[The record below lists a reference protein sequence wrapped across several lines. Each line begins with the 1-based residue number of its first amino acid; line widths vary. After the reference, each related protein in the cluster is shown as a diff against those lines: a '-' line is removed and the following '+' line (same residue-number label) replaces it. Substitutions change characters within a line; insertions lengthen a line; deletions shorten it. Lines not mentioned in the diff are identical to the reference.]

1 MHWKK
6 FSRYSC
12 IETNNTSYSTIMF
25 WRQSKI
31 LTVQFLNDIN
41 VQLLNG
47 IMKNDQDHLNL
58 LRKIEDKPK
67 SSQREL
73 AEELGFS
80 LGKLNYCLKAIKS
93 KGLVKINNFRKNPN
107 KLNYIYILTPKG
119 ISHKTKLTINFMK
132 MKMMEYDELKREL
145 KK

>member
-12 IETNNTSYSTIMF
+12 IETNNTSYSTIKF
-25 WRQSKI
+25 WRQSNI

-73 AEELGFS
+73 AEEVGFS
-80 LGKLNYCLKAIKS
+80 LGKLNYCLKALKS
-93 KGLVKINNFRKNPN
+93 KGLVKINDFRKNPN
-107 KLNYIYILTPKG
+107 KINYIYVLTPKG
-119 ISHKTKLTINFMK
+119 ISHKTKLTIDFMK
-132 MKMMEYDELKREL
+132 RKMMEYDELKREL